1 LYLAARD
8 GSHEQ
13 LIPGSEGM
21 SPARGRFS
29 PWSPDGRWLLA
40 MNEMRAHY
48 LVDTVDLVG
57 TG

>member
-1 LYLAARD
+1 
-8 GSHEQ
+8 
-13 LIPGSEGM
+13 M

-40 MNEMRAHY
+40 MNEMRTHY